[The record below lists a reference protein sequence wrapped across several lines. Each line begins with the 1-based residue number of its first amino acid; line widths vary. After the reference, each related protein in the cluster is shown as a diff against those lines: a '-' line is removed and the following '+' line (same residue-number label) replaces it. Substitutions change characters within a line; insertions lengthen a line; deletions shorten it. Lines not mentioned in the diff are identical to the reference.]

1 MPRRPVPASRLAL
14 YFAKEHTVS
23 PANENRLAIVPRGT
37 ICPGIQPAGPHNV
50 PRGTF
55 WAACSTALLLL
66 PCLLLPGCSLIH
78 PVHVTTGYDHSVP
91 FAQRTW
97 SWGEFKMAAAGYDLP
112 VRTAIT
118 KELAKRG
125 WQYVATGG
133 NTTVFVWGDIQSQA
147 QLDGDY
153 DKYGQGWVAPV
164 WGLQGLGSGWAKD
177 EYGQLTHI
185 ALMKPGNNLVV
196 DIFDTASHRLL
207 VRAVGEDDLESTQ
220 KNNAKRLEKTIHKML
235 NQVPKG

>member
-1 MPRRPVPASRLAL
+1 MRIDSQLFHVEQFVPESNPQAPTTFHVEHSGLPVRLPCCCSPVFCFPAARSSIRFTSPPATTTRSRLPS
-14 YFAKEHTVS
+14 E
-23 PANENRLAIVPRGT
+23 PGPGAN
-37 ICPGIQPAGPHNV
+37 
-50 PRGTF
+50 
-55 WAACSTALLLL
+55 S
-66 PCLLLPGCSLIH
+66 
-78 PVHVTTGYDHSVP
+78 
-91 FAQRTW
+91 
-97 SWGEFKMAAAGYDLP
+97 AGYDLP